1 MGKAGVM
8 ALKLA
13 PPQARRAFLAILGG
27 SALLAIAGCQ
37 TGRGPGPYPNGPY
50 NGAAT
55 PPDAE
60 RHVVAVVVP
69 LTGSDAGVGQSIANA
84 ASLALLD
91 TGDKSV
97 RLSAYDSAATGGAA
111 AATQRALNDGAELI
125 LGPLLAEDVREAAP
139 VARRAGVPVI
149 AFSNDTSV
157 AGGGV
162 YIMGFTPDQ
171 SIGRVVEYSRAKG
184 ATRFGA
190 LVPSGLYG
198 QRASAAILSAVRRSG
213 GRVTAMENFDR
224 SPASV
229 SSAAR
234 RLKARG
240 GSDSVVIADSGRIAA
255 LAAPSLAGM
264 QILGTELWA
273 SDRLLGK
280 TAALRGAVYAAAPD
294 ARFTQLTGRYRA
306 RYGKLPYRL
315 GSLGYDAILLVARA
329 APNWPM
335 GRPFPARSLIERD
348 GFAGVD
354 GNFRFR
360 RDGIAERLLEVR
372 QVTAAGTTV
381 VANAATA
388 F

>member
-1 MGKAGVM
+1 MDKAGVM

-91 TGDKSV
+91 SGDKSV

-157 AGGGV
+157 SGDGV

-294 ARFTQLTGRYRA
+294 ARFAQLTGRYRA

-360 RDGIAERLLEVR
+360 RNGIAERLLEVR